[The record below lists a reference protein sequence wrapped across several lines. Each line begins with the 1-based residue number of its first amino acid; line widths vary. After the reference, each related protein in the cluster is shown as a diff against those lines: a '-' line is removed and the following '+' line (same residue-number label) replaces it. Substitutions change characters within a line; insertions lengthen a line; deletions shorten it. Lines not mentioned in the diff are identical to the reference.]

1 MNLFSNSETLEMLLI
16 VSVAHSLN
24 QKKKNDLLLAT
35 YQEGERSATEVA
47 QFTGKLC
54 SHSPSS
60 QHFD

>member
-1 MNLFSNSETLEMLLI
+1 MNLFSNSESLEMLLM

-24 QKKKNDLLLAT
+24 QKKKKKDLLLAT
-35 YQEGERSATEVA
+35 YQEGEGSATKAA

-60 QHFD
+60 